1 MHWAFCETCERRLP
15 VQSLDNGAYMIAAY
29 VIVAVVVLAYAFSL
43 AWRVKE
49 EK

>member
-1 MHWAFCETCERRLP
+1 

-29 VIVAVVVLAYAFSL
+29 IIVAVVVLVYAFSL
-43 AWRVKE
+43 AWRVKQ